1 MLCDKVELWL
11 QEKQV
16 LKMGNIG
23 SGAVNKEWC
32 CDLSAFMVEA
42 LALFTGREG
51 VMAFLWA

>member
-23 SGAVNKEWC
+23 SGPVNKEWC